1 MRIHFLSV
9 PASLVTC
16 LLASPSAIANAQLTD
31 NTPKLTA
38 LSHATL
44 MIAPGETKQDATLLI
59 EDNKIKAII
68 SNDKIPEDAYVIDMT
83 GKHIYPGFIDP
94 YTNYGIDF
102 KYDEQK
108 VARPVYE
115 IKRIG
120 GNADNGAIHAEKE
133 WFNYIYP
140 DQEAA
145 KQWIDNGF
153 TSVQTG
159 MLDGIFRGRAAT
171 ISLAPLKANNIIY
184 RAKSNHLLA
193 FDKGSSIQD
202 YPNSLM
208 GSIALIRQTLADAN
222 WYSANIDKADSA
234 TQEKNIEFNIALQ
247 RLGDIDKHPAIFETK
262 NLNSLL
268 RAAHLMNEFKLSA
281 SLVGSGREYAR
292 IDEVKATGFSII
304 APLNFPAA
312 PNIKDGDKER
322 EISLANLRHWERAPS
337 NPHALENA
345 EIPFAFTQHGIKA
358 DAFWPRLRQA
368 VKQGLSQETALA
380 ALTTE
385 AAEIAGISTF
395 SGKLKPG
402 FMADLVVTDGDIF
415 TQGKIVSVWLQG
427 SETQKVPRDRHWLG
441 QGYQLTLGEL
451 TLDLDLVDDDKL
463 SGTLA
468 SGEQEITLSDLNYAN
483 ERLTF
488 NANLDEAGYPGIS
501 RFTLWF
507 DPQGIHGR
515 MLDNSNRQHPIA
527 GVVMAQEHKDESEQ
541 EKPAQALISKLTQPN
556 TAYGLSAQPKTERL
570 HIQNATLWTSSDS
583 GVLTGYDL
591 LIRDGRIEK
600 IGQSLKT
607 PSGYQT
613 LDATGKHLTAG
624 IIDEHSHI
632 ALNGGTNEDTDAVT
646 AEVRIGD
653 VINPDDISIYRALAG
668 GVTTAQILHGSA
680 NPIGGQAQVIQMR
693 WGESAEAM
701 KLKQA
706 PASIKFALGENVKQ
720 ANWGDNYNR
729 RFPQSRMG
737 VKSLFEEA
745 FNEALAYEKE
755 NADYERLRSSQQRKQ
770 VAPKPNYRLAAV
782 AEVLRGE
789 RQVHI
794 HSYVQSEILMFL
806 RLAEAYN
813 FRVGTF
819 THILEGYKVADE
831 MAKHGTYAS
840 TFSDWWAYKFE
851 VYDAIPQNT
860 CLMHNKGV
868 LTSINSD
875 DYEMQRR
882 LNQEAAK
889 SMMYCDMS
897 PIDAWNMVTINP
909 AKQLG
914 IDQLTGS
921 LEEGKQADLVLW
933 NASPLSVYAKVEN
946 TWVEGRRYFDRQQD
960 KKMQLEVERERAALI
975 QAVLTRDKPEVPG
988 ETPEDK
994 QEPQWHCDTHYNA
1007 WGTALS
1013 QTALSEH
1020 KAMSEHKSHS
1030 QNSAHSKLHKE
1041 AI

>member
-1 MRIHFLSV
+1 MRIHLPSV
-9 PASLVTC
+9 SASLMAC
-16 LLASPSAIANAQLTD
+16 LLMSPSAIANSQLTD

-44 MIAPGETKQDATLLI
+44 MLAPGETKQDATLLI

-68 SNDKIPEDAYVIDMT
+68 SNDKIPEDAYVIDMA
-83 GKHIYPGFIDP
+83 GKLIYPGFIDP

-102 KYDEQK
+102 KYDQQK
-108 VARPVYE
+108 VTRPVYE

-120 GNADNGAIHAEKE
+120 GNAENGAIHAEKE

-140 DQEAA
+140 DQETA

-159 MLDGIFRGRAAT
+159 MLDGIFRGRAT
-171 ISLAPLKANNIIY
+171 TLSLAPLKTNDIIY
-184 RAKSNHLLA
+184 RAKTSHLLA

-208 GSIALIRQTLADAN
+208 GSIALIRQTLAETN
-222 WYSANIDKADSA
+222 WYRANIDKADSA
-234 TQEKNIEFNIALQ
+234 TQEKNIEFNIALE
-247 RLGDIDKHPAIFETK
+247 RLGDINKNAAIFETK

-268 RAAHLMNEFKLSA
+268 RAAHLLNEFELSA

-322 EISLANLRHWERAPS
+322 EISLAELRHWERAPS
-337 NPHALENA
+337 NPHALERA
-345 EIPFAFTQHGIKA
+345 GIPFAFTQHGIKA

-368 VKQGLSQETALA
+368 VKQGLSRETALA

-385 AAEIAGISTF
+385 AAEIAGISAF

-415 TQGKIVSVWLQG
+415 SQGKIVSVWLQG
-427 SETQKVPRDRHWLG
+427 SETQKVPRDRHWLH

-451 TLDLDLVDDDKL
+451 TLDLDLIDGDKL
-463 SGTLA
+463 KGTLA
-468 SGEQEITLSDLNYAN
+468 SGEQEISLNDLKYAK

-488 NANLDEAGYPGIS
+488 NADLGEAGYPGIS

-507 DPQGIHGR
+507 DAQGIHGR
-515 MLDNSNRQHPIA
+515 MLDSGNRQHPIA
-527 GVVMAQEHKDESEQ
+527 GVMMARDPIDGSGESDEQKAAEAP
-541 EKPAQALISKLTQPN
+541 ELISKLTSPN
-556 TAYGLSAQPKTERL
+556 TGYGLTAQPKAERL
-570 HIQNATLWTSSDS
+570 HIKNGTLWTSSEQ
-583 GVLTGYDL
+583 GVLEGYDL

-613 LDATGKHLTAG
+613 LDATGKHLSAG

-632 ALNGGTNEDTDAVT
+632 ALNGGINEDTDAVT

-653 VINPDDISIYRALAG
+653 VINPDDIAIYRALAG

-720 ANWGDNYNR
+720 ANWGDNFNR
-729 RFPQSRMG
+729 RFPQSRIG

-745 FNEALAYEKE
+745 FNEALAYEKAK
-755 NADYERLRSSQQRKQ
+755 ADYKRLRSSQQRKQ

-782 AEVLRGE
+782 AEVLQGE

-813 FRVGTF
+813 FKVGTF

-897 PIDAWNMVTINP
+897 TTDAWNMVTINP

-933 NASPLSVYAKVEN
+933 SDSPLSVYAKVEN

-960 KKMQLEVERERAALI
+960 KQMQHEVEQERAALI
-975 QAVLTRDKPEVPG
+975 QAVLTQDKPEVPG
-988 ETPEDK
+988 ETPEEK
-994 QEPQWHCDTHYNA
+994 SEPQWHCDTHYNA

-1013 QTALSEH
+1013 AH
-1020 KAMSEHKSHS
+1020 KAMSEHKAHS
-1030 QNSAHSKLHKE
+1030 QNRVHRKLHKE

>member
-9 PASLVTC
+9 PASLVAC

-145 KQWIDNGF
+145 KQWVDNGF

-171 ISLAPLKANNIIY
+171 ISLAPLKANDIIY
-184 RAKSNHLLA
+184 RAKSSHLLA

-222 WYSANIDKADSA
+222 WYRANIDKADSA

-345 EIPFAFTQHGIKA
+345 KIPFAFTQHGIKA

-527 GVVMAQEHKDESEQ
+527 GVVMAQDHKDESEQ

-570 HIQNATLWTSSDS
+570 HIQNATLWTSTDS

-653 VINPDDISIYRALAG
+653 VIDPDDISIYRALAG

-737 VKSLFEEA
+737 VKSLFEET
-745 FNEALAYEKE
+745 FNEALAYEKA
-755 NADYERLRSSQQRKQ
+755 NSDYERLRSSQQRKQ

-914 IDQLTGS
+914 IDQFTGS
-921 LEEGKQADLVLW
+921 LEAGKQADLVLW

-1020 KAMSEHKSHS
+1020 KAHS
-1030 QNSAHSKLHKE
+1030 QNRVHSKLHKE

>member
-9 PASLVTC
+9 PASLVAC

-102 KYDEQK
+102 KYDQQK

-171 ISLAPLKANNIIY
+171 ISLAPLKANDIIY
-184 RAKSNHLLA
+184 RAKSSHLLA

-247 RLGDIDKHPAIFETK
+247 RLGDIDKHPAVFETR

-337 NPHALENA
+337 NPHALESA

-488 NANLDEAGYPGIS
+488 NANLGEAGYPGIS

-541 EKPAQALISKLTQPN
+541 EKPAKALISKLTQPN
-556 TAYGLSAQPKTERL
+556 TAYGLTAQPKAERL
-570 HIQNATLWTSSDS
+570 HIKNATLWTSSQQ
-583 GVLTGYDL
+583 GVLEGYDL

-613 LDATGKHLTAG
+613 LDATGKHLSAG

-653 VINPDDISIYRALAG
+653 VINPDDIAIYRALAG

-737 VKSLFEEA
+737 VKSLFEES
-745 FNEALAYEKE
+745 FNEALAYEKA

-933 NASPLSVYAKVEN
+933 NTSPLSVYAKVEN

-988 ETPEDK
+988 EMPEDK

-1020 KAMSEHKSHS
+1020 KAMSEHKAHS

>member
-9 PASLVTC
+9 PASLVAC

-140 DQEAA
+140 DQDAA

-171 ISLAPLKANNIIY
+171 ISLAPLKANDIIY
-184 RAKSNHLLA
+184 RAKSSHLLA

-247 RLGDIDKHPAIFETK
+247 RLGDIDKHPAVFETK

-337 NPHALENA
+337 NPHALESA

-468 SGEQEITLSDLNYAN
+468 SGEQEIPLSDLNYAN

-541 EKPAQALISKLTQPN
+541 EKPAEALISKLTQPN
-556 TAYGLSAQPKTERL
+556 TAYGLTAQPKAERL
-570 HIQNATLWTSSDS
+570 HIKNATLWTSSQE
-583 GVLTGYDL
+583 GVLEGYDL

-653 VINPDDISIYRALAG
+653 VIDPDDISIYRALAG

-745 FNEALAYEKE
+745 FNEALAYEKA

-921 LEEGKQADLVLW
+921 LEAGKQADLVLW

-975 QAVLTRDKPEVPG
+975 QAVLTQDKPEVPG
-988 ETPEDK
+988 EAPEDK

-1013 QTALSEH
+1013 EH
-1020 KAMSEHKSHS
+1020 KAHS
-1030 QNSAHSKLHKE
+1030 QKRVHSKLHKE